1 MSRTYPPPLNDF
13 YGISDK
19 DKIVN
24 DFDDGSDDTCVHCNL
39 VFISSH
45 HMKNHVN
52 SKCHK
57 SGTRDLTLGQ
67 QSIMYSYY
75 VAQMCLCCISLILT
89 FSFPMTPQ
97 LIMNEPSFNPDTI
110 IVLLRC
116 LTLFSFDS

>member
-1 MSRTYPPPLNDF
+1 MQINFKPQIDPEQNGPEIANRKRPQETSCVENTPSKMSRTYPPPLNDF

-57 SGTRDLTLGQ
+57 SGTRDLTLG
-67 QSIMYSYY
+67 
-75 VAQMCLCCISLILT
+75 
-89 FSFPMTPQ
+89 
-97 LIMNEPSFNPDTI
+97 
-110 IVLLRC
+110 
-116 LTLFSFDS
+116 